1 MKAGQ
6 GVGWEREGLV
16 KPHSRINKYHLIRP
30 LSVSPWGL
38 SSRKFKLTLFV
49 FKEKNKSWGRG
60 RGRRSASA
68 AGKVIEKPR
77 RLSWRKGSL
86 TVTRVKQRVGRYV
99 PDVPERAHEASDRE
113 EAHVENLTCCV

>member
-1 MKAGQ
+1 M
-6 GVGWEREGLV
+6 
-16 KPHSRINKYHLIRP
+16 
-30 LSVSPWGL
+30 
-38 SSRKFKLTLFV
+38 TLFV